1 MEQKGAI
8 DVCSRANKSPSTK
21 RHNSKNI
28 LENPMVQLIPSQDSV
43 MQILQRTGAFREGHF
58 VYPNGKHSPHY
69 FQMPLA
75 FRYYDTARVLAVA
88 LSRKFRLEKDI
99 SSQLPKISVISP
111 SSGGI
116 PVAFGV
122 RDALNAEQIYWAEQE
137 QGQRMFR
144 QYVNQ
149 GEVNPCIIVDDIIR
163 SGKAIEET
171 VTLVKSLGARIIGC
185 GAIVRFESAPTE
197 IEGVEIKSLVDY
209 DVKIYAKEED
219 CVECK
224 DAVAAET
231 VRF

>member
-1 MEQKGAI
+1 
-8 DVCSRANKSPSTK
+8 
-21 RHNSKNI
+21 
-28 LENPMVQLIPSQDSV
+28 MVELIPSQDAV
-43 MQILQRTGAFREGHF
+43 MQILKRTGAFREGHF
-58 VYPNGKHSPHY
+58 IYPNGKHSPHY

-99 SSQLPKISVISP
+99 SSQLPKVAVISP

-137 QGQRMFR
+137 TGKRMFR

-149 GEVNPCIIVDDIIR
+149 GEIHPCIIVDDIIR
-163 SGKAIEET
+163 SGNAIQET
-171 VTLVKSLGARIIGC
+171 VDLVKSLDTRIIGC
-185 GAIVRFESAPTE
+185 GAIVRFDTAPSE
-197 IEGVEIKSLVDY
+197 IEGGPVRSLMDF
-209 DVKIYAKEED
+209 DVRMYENEQQ
-219 CVECK
+219 CEECK
-224 DAVAAET
+224 AGVTPES

>member
-1 MEQKGAI
+1 
-8 DVCSRANKSPSTK
+8 
-21 RHNSKNI
+21 
-28 LENPMVQLIPSQDSV
+28 MVELIPSPDAV
-43 MQILQRTGAFREGHF
+43 MQILKRTGAFREGHF
-58 VYPNGKHSPHY
+58 IYPNGKHSPHY

-99 SSQLPKISVISP
+99 SSQLPKVAVISP

-137 QGQRMFR
+137 KGERMFR

-149 GEVNPCIIVDDIIR
+149 GEINPCIIVDDIIR
-163 SGKAIEET
+163 SGNAIEET
-171 VTLVKSLGARIIGC
+171 LKLVKSLDERMIGC
-185 GAIVRFESAPTE
+185 GSIVRFSSAPNE
-197 IEGVEIKSLVDY
+197 VEGVPIKSLVDFDASLY
-209 DVKIYAKEED
+209 DSEQD
-219 CVECK
+219 CPECK
-224 DAVAAET
+224 DKVPPET